1 MTHSAFTP
9 IEKSWFAKN
18 LPCLSA

>member
-1 MTHSAFTP
+1 MTHSAFTA